1 MKQYCPFCQRDIEAS
16 NTKEVEAGECGE
28 YIFVHDDVPHD
39 EDYNYT
45 DLHQEKKC

>member
-16 NTKEVEAGECGE
+16 NIDEVESGEHEG

-39 EDYNYT
+39 EDYDFTNM
-45 DLHQEKKC
+45 H